1 MTSPIPFEAIG
12 DALRADRP
20 LSPEA
25 AAALSESCDLVHLG
39 MLADERRRAVRG
51 ERVTFVRVAEVSARN
66 GGGSLSVPPRAGEV
80 RLVDCPETFD
90 ALLVAVRR
98 AADAAEGVPVTGWG
112 LDELVTLC
120 RGDAAAFDSAAA
132 ALRDAGLSRIAE
144 ASLDRTLDP
153 VWLLRAAAAEL
164 PVARLTVHDPNAG
177 GVAAIR
183 RVAGWGRDAAVRA
196 FAPLPRLLP
205 GKPSTGYEDVR
216 QVALARLL
224 VDNIAS
230 IQVDWRLY
238 GPQLA
243 QVALTFGADDIDG
256 VLPVDSLELGPRRAP
271 LEEIRRNI
279 RAAGL
284 EPRERDGCFE
294 LLGAEDD
301 ECDSAGRG

>member
-1 MTSPIPFEAIG
+1 MTSPTSLETIG
-12 DALRADRP
+12 DALRAGQPLDR
-20 LSPEA
+20 A
-25 AAALSESCDLVHLG
+25 ALAALSESCDLVHLG

-66 GGGSLSVPPRAGEV
+66 GGGSLSVPPCAGEL
-80 RLVDCPETFD
+80 RLVDCPETLD
-90 ALLVAVRR
+90 AVLAAVHR
-98 AADAAEGVPVTGWG
+98 AADAAGGIPVTGWR

-120 RGDAAAFDSAAA
+120 RDDAARFDDAAA
-132 ALRDAGLSRIAE
+132 ALRDAGLSCITE
-144 ASLDRTLDP
+144 ASLDRTPDP
-153 VWLLRAAAAEL
+153 AWLLRATAAGL
-164 PVARLTVHDPNAG
+164 PVARLTVHEPDAG
-177 GVAAIR
+177 GLAAIR
-183 RVAGWGRDAAVRA
+183 RVAGWGREAAVRA

-243 QVALTFGADDIDG
+243 QVALTFGADDVDG
-256 VLPVDSLELGPRRAP
+256 VSPLDSLELGPRRAP

-284 EPRERDGCFE
+284 APRERDGCFE

-301 ECDSAGRG
+301 ECDSAGHS